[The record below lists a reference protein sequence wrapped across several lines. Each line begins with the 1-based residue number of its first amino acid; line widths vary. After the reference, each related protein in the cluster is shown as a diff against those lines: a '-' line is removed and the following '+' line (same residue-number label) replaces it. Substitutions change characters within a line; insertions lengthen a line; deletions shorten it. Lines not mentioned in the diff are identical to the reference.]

1 MEKERITMSDMIIQT
16 INDNLLSAEE
26 EVEIMDVLR
35 GRGEEREKKR
45 MSRCLAG
52 VIEAEMQKKVEEGGI
67 KESTKNRYYPI
78 YRRCFKENKIGNMD
92 SSELTEEIIQ
102 DYIIEAHESFGL
114 NRNDM
119 TFFIGFLQIG
129 INKLSEDGMLD
140 FIPDKKIYKNY
151 IETKQDKNFIY
162 NPYPK
167 EETKK
172 IMEWVEK
179 HLDDVRGLAV
189 ALWLLGDISPE
200 EIIKLKKQDL
210 VVSSGNKTDNI
221 RMIRKPNADSYL
233 LLTDERNRL
242 IKAALD
248 LHPSDGL
255 EYIFMVK
262 KENRWIRLNS
272 HSLSIKLYYICR
284 NIGKA
289 VTYRAFHSC
298 DVIEGS
304 DW

>member
-1 MEKERITMSDMIIQT
+1 MEKNRTTMTDMIIQT
-16 INDNLLSAEE
+16 IIDNQLSAEE
-26 EVEIMDVLR
+26 EIEIMDVLR

-52 VIEAEMQKKVEEGGI
+52 VIEVEMLKKVEEGVI

-129 INKLSEDGMLD
+129 INKLAEDGMLD

-162 NPYPK
+162 NPYPE

-179 HLDDVRGLAV
+179 HPDDVRGLAV

-210 VVSSGNKTDNI
+210 VDSSGNKTDNI
-221 RMIRKPNADSYL
+221 RMIRKPNAVSYL

-262 KENRWIRLNS
+262 KKID
-272 HSLSIKLYYICR
+272 
-284 NIGKA
+284 G
-289 VTYRAFHSC
+289 
-298 DVIEGS
+298 
-304 DW
+304 